1 MEWIIRIGQFILSLS
16 ILVVLH
22 EFGHYLPAKLF
33 GTRVEKFFLF
43 FDYKFALVKKKIG
56 ETVWGIGWIPFG
68 GYVKI
73 AGMVDESMNKEQ
85 MGRPPQP
92 WEYRS
97 KPAWQRLIIILG
109 GVTVNIIL
117 AFVIYWMMMFVYGE
131 KFLPVANMK
140 DGIWVQN
147 ETVASRIGLQNGD
160 HILQIG
166 EQKMENFSDL
176 NEALLY
182 SGGKQVVVDRNGET
196 LTLSSPAGIDQD
208 ILATGSPLV
217 VSIRMPFYVGGFS
230 ETVTNGKD
238 CGLELKDKIVG
249 VNGMPVRY
257 FDEFKTALKS
267 LKGQSISLEVRR
279 GEEMKMLTCTVND
292 SGLVGLAPVN
302 MSMADLR
309 KEGTYE
315 FKTKTYGFFEAFP
328 AGLEKTV
335 SMLAG
340 YVKQF
345 QVIFTPQGAKQVG
358 SLGTIMSMF
367 PPEWDWQAFWQLT
380 AFLSIILAFVNVL
393 PIPALDG
400 GHAVFI
406 VYELITGRKPSDKF
420 LERAQTVG
428 MILLLALM
436 VFALGNDIWKFI
448 ISKFV

>member
-1 MEWIIRIGQFILSLS
+1 MEWVIRIGQFILSLS

-73 AGMVDESMNKEQ
+73 AGMVDESMDKDQ
-85 MGRPPQP
+85 MAQEPQP

-147 ETVASRIGLQNGD
+147 ELVANRIGIQTGD
-160 HILQIG
+160 HIIRIG
-166 EQKMENFSDL
+166 NQDMVNFSDL

-182 SGGKQVVVDRNGET
+182 SGGKSVVVERNGEQIT
-196 LTLSSPAGIDQD
+196 LNSPAGIDQD
-208 ILATGSPLV
+208 ILASGTPLV

-230 ETVTNGKD
+230 DEITNGKD
-238 CGLELKDKIVG
+238 CGLQVKDKIIG
-249 VNGMPVRY
+249 VDGTPIRY
-257 FDEFKTALKS
+257 FDEFKTYVANKKGETIALNV
-267 LKGQSISLEVRR
+267 LRNEQQQTLN
-279 GEEMKMLTCTVND
+279 CTVND

-302 MSMADLR
+302 MSMADLE
-309 KEGTYE
+309 KDGAYE
-315 FKTKTYGFFEAFP
+315 FGKIEYSFFAALP
-328 AGLEKTV
+328 AGLNKTF
-335 SMLAG
+335 STLSG
-340 YVKQF
+340 YIKQF
-345 QVIFTPQGAKQVG
+345 KVIFTKQGAKQIG

-367 PPEWDWQAFWQLT
+367 PPEWNWQAFWQLT
-380 AFLSIILAFVNVL
+380 AFLSIILAFINVL

-406 VYELITGRKPSDKF
+406 IYELITGRKPSEKF
-420 LERAQTVG
+420 LEKAQTVG
-428 MILLLALM
+428 MILLIGLM
-436 VFALGNDIWKFI
+436 VYALGNDIWKFI
-448 ISKFV
+448 ISKFL

>member
-1 MEWIIRIGQFILSLS
+1 MEWVIRIGQFILSLS

-73 AGMVDESMNKEQ
+73 AGMVDESMDKDQ
-85 MGRPPQP
+85 MAQPPQP

-147 ETVASRIGLQNGD
+147 ELVASRIGIQTGD

-166 EQKMENFSDL
+166 DQKMVNFSDL
-176 NEALLY
+176 NEAILY
-182 SGGKQVVVDRNGET
+182 SGGKQVIVERNGEI
-196 LTLSSPAGIDQD
+196 LTLNSPVGIDQD
-208 ILATGSPLV
+208 ILAVGTPLV
-217 VSIRMPFYVGGFS
+217 VSVRMPFYVGGFS
-230 ETVTNGKD
+230 ETISNGKD
-238 CGLELKDKIVG
+238 CGIELKDKITG
-249 VNGMPVRY
+249 VNGQPIRY
-257 FDEFKTALKS
+257 FDEFKAALQN
-267 LKGQSISLEVRR
+267 LKGQNITLDVKR
-279 GEEMKMLTCTVND
+279 GDELKSLTCTVND
-292 SGLVGLAPVN
+292 SGLVGVAPVN
-302 MSMADLR
+302 MRMADLQ
-309 KEGTYE
+309 KEGTYTFE
-315 FKTKTYGFFEAFP
+315 TKEYGFFEALP
-328 AGLEKTV
+328 AGLNKTF
-335 SMLAG
+335 STLGG

-345 QVIFTPQGAKQVG
+345 KVIFTPQGAKQVG

-367 PPEWDWQAFWQLT
+367 PPEWNWEAFWQLT
-380 AFLSIILAFVNVL
+380 AFLSIILAFINVL

-406 VYELITGRKPSDKF
+406 LYELITGRKPSEKF
-420 LERAQTVG
+420 LERAQTFG
-428 MILLLALM
+428 MFLLIALM